1 MDFIGLVVETFYNFY
16 FFRMYK
22 IIIMIL
28 NHFSIIELAIGVYKL
43 DFLILGI

>member
-1 MDFIGLVVETFYNFY
+1 MDFIGLVVETFY